1 MIWSRRPVRVRAPAT
16 SANLGPGFDALGLA
30 LALYDEVEARVTD
43 GGLAIEVSG
52 EGSETAAAG
61 EQHLVVRAMRAA
73 FGAMGGQPP
82 GIALRCVNAIPHGRG
97 LGSSSAAVCC
107 GLLAARAL
115 AGPGGP
121 VAAGGPVLS
130 DRAVSPDE
138 AASLDEAASPDGT
151 ALSDEAVFQLA
162 ATLEGHPDNVAACL
176 AGGLTIAWSPQRV
189 PTAAAAGTGTPTG
202 AAADTG
208 TPTGAAAG
216 PRLLRIAVPATL
228 RAVACVPSVPLATEA
243 ARQALPPAVPY
254 ADAAANAARSALLVA
269 ALTGAPQVLFEATE
283 DFLHQPYRSGLM
295 PATARLLAALRRAG
309 AAAVV
314 SGAGPAVLVLSFDG
328 QPPSPGAVGSI
339 AGKTGTPWDV
349 IPLRIDQQGA
359 HVQQGGLDVHPS
371 VSARRAPTWNQ
382 GASRNRFRGRA
393 QITRE
398 YLGVTGPASCT
409 THRQQVEGMPWA
421 HLVLS

>member
-1 MIWSRRPVRVRAPAT
+1 MIWSPRPARVRAPAT

-52 EGSETAAAG
+52 EGSETAAAD

-73 FGAMGGQPP
+73 FGAMGVQPP

-97 LGSSSAAVCC
+97 LGSSAAAVCC

-115 AGPGGP
+115 AGPGEP
-121 VAAGGPVLS
+121 VAGCDPAH
-130 DRAVSPDE
+130 
-138 AASLDEAASPDGT
+138 PDGA

-162 ATLEGHPDNVAACL
+162 AALEGHPDNVAACL
-176 AGGLTIAWSPQRV
+176 AGGLTIAWSPR
-189 PTAAAAGTGTPTG
+189 PTDTPAG
-202 AAADTG
+202 AAPA
-208 TPTGAAAG
+208 
-216 PRLLRIAVPATL
+216 PRLLRIAVPTTL

-283 DFLHQPYRSGLM
+283 DFLHQPYRSSLM
-295 PATARLLAALRRAG
+295 PETARLLGALRRAG

-328 QPPSPGAVGSI
+328 QPPSPGAIGSI
-339 AGKTGTPWDV
+339 AGKAGTPWDV

-371 VSARRAPTWNQ
+371 VSARHAPTWNQ
-382 GASRNRFRGRA
+382 GASRNRFRSRA

-398 YLGVTGPASCT
+398 YPGVTGPASCT
-409 THRQQVEGMPWA
+409 THRQQVEGMLWA

>member
-97 LGSSSAAVCC
+97 LGSSAAAVCC

-130 DRAVSPDE
+130 DRG
-138 AASLDEAASPDGT
+138 ASLDEAASPDGT

-176 AGGLTIAWSPQRV
+176 AGGLTIAWSPRS
-189 PTAAAAGTGTPTG
+189 TGTPAG
-202 AAADTG
+202 AVPA
-208 TPTGAAAG
+208 
-216 PRLLRIAVPATL
+216 PRLLRIAVPTTL

-243 ARQALPPAVPY
+243 ARQALPPAVPH
-254 ADAAANAARSALLVA
+254 AAAAANAARSALLVA

-283 DFLHQPYRSGLM
+283 DFLHHPYRADLM
-295 PATARLLAALRRAG
+295 PETAGLLDALRREG

-339 AGKTGTPWDV
+339 AGKAGTPWDV

-371 VSARRAPTWNQ
+371 VSARHAPTWNQ

>member
-1 MIWSRRPVRVRAPAT
+1 VIWSQRPVRVRAPAT
-16 SANLGPGFDALGLA
+16 SANLGAGFDALGLA

-73 FGAMGGQPP
+73 FGVMGGQPP

-97 LGSSSAAVCC
+97 LGSSAAAVCC

-115 AGPGGP
+115 AGPGEP
-121 VAAGGPVLS
+121 TAAGGPVLS
-130 DRAVSPDE
+130 GRAASPDE

-151 ALSDEAVFQLA
+151 PLSDEAVFQLA

-176 AGGLTIAWSPQRV
+176 AGGLTIAWSPRPV
-189 PTAAAAGTGTPTG
+189 PPAAAGTGT
-202 AAADTG
+202 AAR
-208 TPTGAAAG
+208 AAPG
-216 PRLLRIAVPATL
+216 PRLLRIAVPTTL

-243 ARQALPPAVPY
+243 ARQALPAAVPH

-283 DFLHQPYRSGLM
+283 DFLHQPYRAGLM
-295 PATARLLAALRRAG
+295 PETAGLLGALRGAG

-328 QPPSPGAVGSI
+328 QPPSPEAVGSI
-339 AGKTGTPWDV
+339 AGNTGTPWNV

-359 HVQQGGLDVHPS
+359 HVQQGGLDVHPP
-371 VSARRAPTWNQ
+371 VSARHAPTWNQ
-382 GASRNRFRGRA
+382 GTSWNRLRGRA

-409 THRQQVEGMPWA
+409 THSQQVEGMSWA
-421 HLVLS
+421 HMVLS

>member
-1 MIWSRRPVRVRAPAT
+1 VIWSQRPARVRAPAT

-30 LALYDEVEARVTD
+30 LALYDEVEARVMD

-52 EGSETAAAG
+52 EGGETAVTG
-61 EQHLVVRAMRAA
+61 EEHLVVRAMRAA

-97 LGSSSAAVCC
+97 LGSSAAAVCC

-115 AGPGGP
+115 AGPGEP
-121 VAAGGPVLS
+121 VAAGDP
-130 DRAVSPDE
+130 AP
-138 AASLDEAASPDGT
+138 PDGA
-151 ALSDEAVFQLA
+151 ALPDEAVFQLA
-162 ATLEGHPDNVAACL
+162 AALEGHPDNVAACL
-176 AGGLTIAWSPQRV
+176 AGGLTIAWSPRPV
-189 PTAAAAGTGTPTG
+189 PAG
-202 AAADTG
+202 AAAPGPG
-208 TPTGAAAG
+208 TPADAAPG
-216 PRLLRIAVPATL
+216 PRLLRIAVPTTL
-228 RAVACVPSVPLATEA
+228 RAVVCVPSVPLATEA
-243 ARQALPPAVPY
+243 ARQALPPAVPH
-254 ADAAANAARSALLVA
+254 AAAAANAARSALLVA

-283 DFLHQPYRSGLM
+283 DFLHQPYRADLM
-295 PATARLLAALRRAG
+295 PETAGLLAALRREG

-339 AGKTGTPWDV
+339 AGKMGTPWDV

-359 HVQQGGLDVHPS
+359 HVQQGGLDVHSS
-371 VSARRAPTWNQ
+371 VSARHAPTWNQ
-382 GASRNRFRGRA
+382 GASWDRTRGRA

>member
-1 MIWSRRPVRVRAPAT
+1 VTWSQRPARVRAPAT

-43 GGLAIEVSG
+43 SGLTIEVSG

-73 FGAMGGQPP
+73 FGAMGAQPP

-97 LGSSSAAVCC
+97 LGSSAAAVCC

-115 AGPGGP
+115 AGPAGP
-121 VAAGGPVLS
+121 VAAGDP
-130 DRAVSPDE
+130 
-138 AASLDEAASPDGT
+138 ASPDGA
-151 ALSDEAVFQLA
+151 ALPDEAVFRLA
-162 ATLEGHPDNVAACL
+162 AALEGHPDNVAACL
-176 AGGLTIAWSPQRV
+176 AGGLTIAWSPRPV
-189 PTAAAAGTGTPTG
+189 PAGAAAAGTATAAG
-202 AAADTG
+202 AA
-208 TPTGAAAG
+208 PG

-243 ARQALPPAVPY
+243 ARQALPPAVPH

-269 ALTGAPQVLFEATE
+269 ALTDAPEVLFEATE
-283 DFLHQPYRSGLM
+283 DFLHQPYRTDLM
-295 PATARLLAALRRAG
+295 PETAGLLDALRREG

-314 SGAGPAVLVLSFDG
+314 SGAGPAVLVLTFDG

-339 AGKTGTPWDV
+339 AGKAGTPWDV

-359 HVQQGGLDVHPS
+359 HVQQGGLDVYPPA
-371 VSARRAPTWNQ
+371 SARHAPTRNQ
-382 GASRNRFRGRA
+382 GASWNRTRGRA
-393 QITRE
+393 QITRD
-398 YLGVTGPASCT
+398 YLGVTGPASCM